1 MMKKQLTIE
10 ELKQEFIKAKQDES
24 LDCPVRIEDF
34 LLPHLSESE
43 KQELRVDLEQWIAG
57 EEEFVKSV
65 RSSIDLSELWRERI
79 APGLMNMLSS
89 PEQDDLWETAIQILR
104 SASGKV
110 FKFMSV
116 PWLEGPLTSEGVTL
130 SAGGRIVPST
140 GKAEIYRLTKG
151 PLAGTEMRLED
162 DRLLIDLKQRP
173 PEGSQLRL
181 VDRNGQTVKL
191 PVIYELDTTGSI
203 IYDLSG
209 VSELPPFEI
218 QLVTEEK

>member
-1 MMKKQLTIE
+1 MKKQPTIE
-10 ELKQEFIKAKQDES
+10 ELRELFIKAKQDES
-24 LDCPVRIEDF
+24 LDCPVRIGNF
-34 LLPHLSESE
+34 LSPHLSESE
-43 KQELRVDLEQWIAG
+43 KQKLRKDLEEWVAC
-57 EEEFVKSV
+57 EEEYVKSAK
-65 RSSIDLSELWRERI
+65 SSIDLDKLWRERI
-79 APGLMNMLSS
+79 APGLVDMLSS
-89 PEQDDLWETAIQILR
+89 PEQDALWETAIQILK

-116 PWLEGPLTSEGVTL
+116 PWLEGPLTSEGGTL
-130 SAGGRIVPST
+130 SAGGRIAPNT
-140 GKAEIYRLTKG
+140 ERAEIYRLIKG
-151 PLAGTEMRLED
+151 PLVGTEMRLEGD
-162 DRLLIDLKQRP
+162 CLLIDLKRKP

-218 QLVTEEK
+218 QLVTEES